1 MAEAKKLMGLLNDL
15 YDKAEKCFNF
25 LIDHSGK
32 DGVLDV
38 DAKMNTKY
46 SCAPMVCFK
55 NADGD
60 EDYDYLHTVTRGDGE
75 VIFIFDSEVYCTIR
89 DIEPAMFIILFE
101 ELCFEFGH
109 LDPTK
114 IEDEIFK

>member
-1 MAEAKKLMGLLNDL
+1 MAQAKKLMGLLNDL

-38 DAKMNTKY
+38 DARMNTKY
-46 SCAPMVCFK
+46 SSAPIVK
-55 NADGD
+55 YINADGD
-60 EDYDYLHTVTRGDGE
+60 TDWDYLHTVTRDDGE

-89 DIEPAMFIILFE
+89 DIEPLNLIQLFQD
-101 ELCFEFGH
+101 LCFEFGH
-109 LDPTK
+109 LDPAK